1 MSGWAPVRGA
11 ALAWAVTG
19 LVAVALSACSAEGGD
34 GSAATVD
41 VVAVGETAEGD
52 ATQDASDASAD
63 LESDEAD
70 SDDDSNDDSGAMP
83 DPCALLSP
91 AEIESAAGFA
101 VGDGVADADRQS
113 DTKVLCE
120 WTSTGVDGFV
130 AIAVAPGYPV
140 PFGEGE
146 TVVGTTVA
154 IDIPGASEAFRL
166 VTYGSVAMRVD
177 GDYIV
182 VSSAGSPSSES
193 SDVTLPLASLVAS
206 RYGG

>member
-1 MSGWAPVRGA
+1 VSARTSGPRA
-11 ALAWAVTG
+11 ALG
-19 LVAVALSACSAEGGD
+19 LVFAGVMALTLSACGGD
-34 GSAATVD
+34 GESAGESTGEIAI
-41 VVAVGETAEGD
+41 VGEPTGAA
-52 ATQDASDASAD
+52 ATQDTADASE
-63 LESDEAD
+63 ESD
-70 SDDDSNDDSGAMP
+70 SDDSSAMP

-101 VGDGVADADRQS
+101 VDGGVADADRQS

-120 WTSTGVDGFV
+120 WTSTGGGGFV

-154 IDIPGASEAFRL
+154 IDIPGASEAFSI
-166 VTYGSVAMRVD
+166 VSYGSVAMRVD
-177 GDYIV
+177 GDYMV
-182 VSSAGSPSSES
+182 VSSAGSTSSES
-193 SDVTLPLASLVAS
+193 ADVTVALATLVAS

>member
-1 MSGWAPVRGA
+1 M
-11 ALAWAVTG
+11 
-19 LVAVALSACSAEGGD
+19 AVALSACSADGGD
-34 GSAATVD
+34 DSTVD
-41 VVAVGETAEGD
+41 TAVVGESTEGD
-52 ATQDASDASAD
+52 ATQAVLDASAD
-63 LESDEAD
+63 SESDEAD
-70 SDDDSNDDSGAMP
+70 SDDADASGAMP

-91 AEIESAAGFA
+91 AEIETAAGFA
-101 VGDGVADADRQS
+101 VGDGAADADRQS

-120 WTSTGVDGFV
+120 WTQMGGDGFV

-154 IDIPGASEAFRL
+154 IDIPGASEAYSL

-182 VSSAGSPSSES
+182 LSSAGSTTSES
-193 SDVTLPLASLVAS
+193 ADVTFELATLVAS
-206 RYGG
+206 RY